1 MPIDKHEWPV
11 LIVSGEFDAATDEG
25 CRLRELK
32 KQLTENK
39 DCSVIISLRYED
51 AINIFASRADIG
63 TVIIDWDIQCEDPGE
78 QTTAIEFLEGIRRRN
93 KTIPVVLLTDHSEL
107 ENLPTDVLSKVDDCI
122 WKVTDTVDFLA
133 GRIEVL
139 VSD

>member
-32 KQLTENK
+32 KQLVENK
-39 DCSVIISLRYED
+39 GCSVLISLRYED
-51 AINIFASRADIG
+51 AINIFASRADLG

-78 QTTAIEFLEGIRRRN
+78 QATAAELLGGIRQRN
-93 KTIPVVLLTDHSEL
+93 KNHP
-107 ENLPTDVLSKVDDCI
+107 
-122 WKVTDTVDFLA
+122 
-133 GRIEVL
+133 GRAAH
-139 VSD
+139 

>member
-39 DCSVIISLRYED
+39 DCSVLISLRYED
-51 AINIFASRADIG
+51 AINIGSSGFSVG
-63 TVIIDWDIQCEDPGE
+63 NPCQE
-78 QTTAIEFLEGIRRRN
+78 
-93 KTIPVVLLTDHSEL
+93 
-107 ENLPTDVLSKVDDCI
+107 
-122 WKVTDTVDFLA
+122 LA
-133 GRIEVL
+133 G
-139 VSD
+139 